1 MHRPTALVA
10 TVALTAALLR
20 LSAGTPVSDASGGA
34 AAAAAAASNDVPSS
48 RVIRET
54 ELVQKLN
61 AKCGARDA
69 SGCVMLKMMTYMDKL
84 MKRDS
89 VRLGDV
95 AEIARRDDPAAA
107 DPADDEPASQAG
119 RARTD
124 ESDFGDVMADKLWRY
139 VRSRA
144 LVVKVLP
151 EADFVVS
158 ASPERDGSLDFGVS
172 FRSGKDLESG
182 KRSPPDPGP
191 TRPRSATE
199 CGERG
204 EVGVPWRTGFFF

>member
-10 TVALTAALLR
+10 TVALTAALLLR
-20 LSAGTPVSDASGGA
+20 LSAGTPVSDASA
-34 AAAAAAASNDVPSS
+34 ANDLPTS

-69 SGCVMLKMMTYMDKL
+69 SGCVMLKLMTYMDKL

-95 AEIARRDDPAAA
+95 AEIARRDDGPSGAA
-107 DPADDEPASQAG
+107 DDKDDEPVLPTG

-158 ASPERDGSLDFGVS
+158 ASPERDGSLDFGMS

-182 KRSPPDPGP
+182 KRSPPPDS
-191 TRPRSATE
+191 TRPDPTAPRNGWGGGA
-199 CGERG
+199 GL
-204 EVGVPWRTGFFF
+204 GF